1 LSWCLAMIVRRS
13 GARLVARTRLVRLIS
28 FIGRWSNIDVF
39 TISILCVLADFGN
52 LEQVE
57 VEPGAV
63 CFAAVVI
70 LTMMASH
77 CFDIRMM
84 WDCVEAEAPPQRLP
98 DPVAL

>member
-1 LSWCLAMIVRRS
+1 M
-13 GARLVARTRLVRLIS
+13 
-28 FIGRWSNIDVF
+28 F

-57 VEPGAV
+57 VDPGAV

-70 LTMMASH
+70 LTMIASH

-84 WDCVEAEAPPQRLP
+84 WDCIEPEAQPTRVH
-98 DPVAL
+98 DPLIQ